1 MDIITEKFYYSDDR
15 EYWDKHLKDAR
26 ASLILQSEALQEIP
40 EEDRL
45 QIMQELGLMETPQ
58 PECFAIKNGDKKV
71 ELEHSGT
78 FVRLRKG

>member
-1 MDIITEKFYYSDDR
+1 MYRYLRDNSPVTAGTDGLFYILRKKLADYT
-15 EYWDKHLKDAR
+15 YFKHLAG
-26 ASLILQSEALQEIP
+26 
-40 EEDRL
+40 L